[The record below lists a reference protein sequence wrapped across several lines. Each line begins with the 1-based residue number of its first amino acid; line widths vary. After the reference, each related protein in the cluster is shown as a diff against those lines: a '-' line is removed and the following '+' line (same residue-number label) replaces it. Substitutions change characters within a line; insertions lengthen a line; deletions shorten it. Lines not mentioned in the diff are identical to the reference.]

1 MFTSFK
7 RKKICELDRD
17 LKRCLSVNLLLV
29 LTEFLRFCLEKNQ
42 WGSIYLERWRRKMGK
57 IVNMV
62 GVLGVSLLIL
72 VGCGGSTE
80 SAETSHFSGSVEGA
94 SEGQISVTHEG
105 QTIQEIEIVESFDL
119 ATLGL
124 DTADLSDEDKALVE
138 ESFASGAE
146 EYDGSEGV
154 TIVNE
159 FSDNTFTLTMTV
171 DMTNADSEVLSSL
184 SALGISTSEDA
195 EELKYDDLVNYL
207 KNAGYKEE

>member
-1 MFTSFK
+1 
-7 RKKICELDRD
+7 
-17 LKRCLSVNLLLV
+17 
-29 LTEFLRFCLEKNQ
+29 
-42 WGSIYLERWRRKMGK
+42 MGK

-72 VGCGGSTE
+72 VGCGGSAE

-124 DTADLSDEDKALVE
+124 DTANLSDEDKALVE

-146 EYDGSEGV
+146 GYDGSEGV